1 MAKRISLMLL
11 VLALLTVTTGL
22 VFANPCDP
30 ADPACNIAT
39 GTIEFTS
46 GGLHVLAQNFTI
58 GGGALTGQDL
68 TYEYNNLKTGTG
80 IWTVS
85 DQTGTGAGW
94 HVNIKATPFRKAPG
108 IGVRDWEDP
117 VSYFRAEVLPAN
129 LELFDEV
136 TSPTDVNESGDP
148 LVDAY
153 FQSFASLS
161 GTDARLLY
169 APDFDTEGY
178 GMGTYHF
185 YPDFSLYVP
194 AETYAGVY
202 TSTVTVTVI
211 SGPGVANP

>member
-1 MAKRISLMLL
+1 MAKRISLILL

-58 GGGALTGQDL
+58 VGSALTGQDL
-68 TYEYNNLKTGTG
+68 TYVYTNPTEDTG

-85 DQTGTGAGW
+85 DQTGTGSGW
-94 HVNIKATPFRKAPG
+94 HVNIKATPFRKASG
-108 IGVRDWEDP
+108 RDWLDP
-117 VSYFRAEVLPAN
+117 VSYFRAQVLPAN

-136 TSPTDVNESGDP
+136 VDPVDVNESGDP
-148 LVDAY
+148 SVDAN
-153 FQSFASLS
+153 FQTWNSLS
-161 GTDARLLY
+161 ETDARLLY
-169 APDFDTEGY
+169 APDYDTKGW

-194 AETYAGVY
+194 AETYAGIY
-202 TSTVTVTVI
+202 TSTVTVTI
-211 SGPGVANP
+211 TSGPGE